1 MVTGDGIISDM
12 GDLKAHT
19 QQLVGLLQSC
29 PPTPELSPPTPTLE
43 PREKR
48 FKNHH
53 FISWGA
59 LSTLLLV
66 VL

>member
-29 PPTPELSPPTPTLE
+29 LPTPELSPPTPTLE

-59 LSTLLLV
+59 LSTLLHV